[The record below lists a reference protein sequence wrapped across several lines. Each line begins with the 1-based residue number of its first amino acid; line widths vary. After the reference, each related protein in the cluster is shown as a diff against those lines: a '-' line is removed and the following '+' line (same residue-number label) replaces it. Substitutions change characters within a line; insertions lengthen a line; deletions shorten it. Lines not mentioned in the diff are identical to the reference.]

1 MNNRNISAVISLI
14 ICFASSAALIVLI
27 FTMPSFFKWFYY
39 MLRGNTV
46 YAEAVI
52 KTVVR
57 AFYFCV
63 PFAAAAL
70 FSLIRLLFN
79 VRKDNTFISVNVLY
93 IRIIS
98 YCCYFVMIVTAVF
111 GFRYFPLFVICFAM
125 AVVGTLLS
133 VMKNILQSAVE
144 IKEENE
150 LTI

>member
-1 MNNRNISAVISLI
+1 MNNKNISTIISLI
-14 ICFASSAALIVLI
+14 ICFASSAALVILV
-27 FTMPSFFKWFYY
+27 FTMPAFFRWFYY
-39 MLRGNTV
+39 TLNGI

-52 KTVVR
+52 KTVVT
-57 AFYFCV
+57 AFYFCA

-70 FSLIRLLFN
+70 FLLIRLLLN
-79 VRKDNTFISVNVLY
+79 IRKDKTFISDNVLY

-98 YCCYFVMIVTAVF
+98 YCCYCVMIVTAVF
-111 GFRYFPLFVICFAM
+111 GFKYFPLYVITFAM
-125 AVVGTLLS
+125 AVVGTLLR